1 MSLLDDL
8 REVKHGYDTEY
19 VCYFNDGSIRKDGK
33 RSSERIKEASK
44 RDEFD
49 SIARY
54 LKDATDHF
62 SDKYQFDNV
71 KMELLLGLIY
81 DSKDIEDEKRSEDA
95 EPVNGIVRY
104 YTYHTNCYLDGKQSN
119 KYDYYEIMGHQNF
132 IKYDSLVKAIKKSG
146 LDYDIPETFE
156 EFKEQILVGE
166 PFEISV
172 SANFKEKEESNS
184 KQNIF
189 RRK

>member
-33 RSSERIKEASK
+33 RSSERIKEATK

-62 SDKYQFDNV
+62 SDK
-71 KMELLLGLIY
+71 
-81 DSKDIEDEKRSEDA
+81 IEFNRVA
-95 EPVNGIVRY
+95 
-104 YTYHTNCYLDGKQSN
+104 
-119 KYDYYEIMGHQNF
+119 
-132 IKYDSLVKAIKKSG
+132 
-146 LDYDIPETFE
+146 TFE
-156 EFKEQILVGE
+156 ENNK
-166 PFEISV
+166 
-172 SANFKEKEESNS
+172 
-184 KQNIF
+184 
-189 RRK
+189 